1 MTVAQFIFGLIVLV
15 LGVFAVGIA
24 AIVIMS
30 RDRKRSRYI
39 GFD

>member
-1 MTVAQFIFGLIVLV
+1 MNTFLACLVGL
-15 LGVFAVGIA
+15 LGVFAVYIA
-24 AIVIMS
+24 ALIITS